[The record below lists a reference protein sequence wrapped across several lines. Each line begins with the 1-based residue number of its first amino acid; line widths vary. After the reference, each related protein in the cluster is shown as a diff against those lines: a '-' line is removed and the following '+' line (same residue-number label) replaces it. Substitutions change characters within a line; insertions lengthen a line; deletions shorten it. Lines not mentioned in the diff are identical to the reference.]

1 MILKYVVEV
10 HVLHNFSRTNYHV
23 SYRLIFVESFD
34 AIYVTITVDFEV
46 GGRI

>member
-10 HVLHNFSRTNYHV
+10 HVLYNLFP
-23 SYRLIFVESFD
+23 YRLPCLGLVESFD